1 MDFELKHFNSQ
12 IRPNAV
18 EEVGGNHDNYMVC
31 PISSLFTVI
40 LFSTPCKKYYYTM
53 FLFPMD
59 GIASVG
65 MVVLFLYAYLTYK
78 SFGT

>member
-1 MDFELKHFNSQ
+1 MDFELTHFNSQ
-12 IRPNAV
+12 IRPNDV

-31 PISSLFTVI
+31 LYSSLFTVV

-59 GIASVG
+59 GIPSVG
-65 MVVLFLYAYLTYK
+65 RVVFFLYACVTYK